1 MYFKD
6 NKPDRENLLNEQ
18 QQEDGS
24 TKTKKALFL
33 KPDEELTGCK
43 ATGVIV
49 LCALLPTFSAFVR
62 NTFLILNV
70 FYAAQLDTTTL
81 QIVGVGQMIVGLLY
95 ISTGSAF
102 LAGLG
107 QIIER
112 SS

>member
-1 MYFKD
+1 M
-6 NKPDRENLLNEQ
+6 
-18 QQEDGS
+18 G
-24 TKTKKALFL
+24 
-33 KPDEELTGCK
+33 
-43 ATGVIV
+43 
-49 LCALLPTFSAFVR
+49 
-62 NTFLILNV
+62 
-70 FYAAQLDTTTL
+70 DTTTL